1 MPAQEPIRV
10 LHLITWLVHGGIE
23 KWLLEMTR
31 ATPRSRCVMDFCCK
45 GPAVGWRAGVARD
58 LGATVWHC
66 PLRPPGIG
74 FIRRLKQILSEG
86 RYDVLHV
93 HLDAHSGLPVY
104 VARSVGLPVIVT
116 FHNTYFAPAVWWM
129 KLPLMRNL
137 RALYA
142 NRSVQYAVK
151 HATLVTGVSRGVL
164 ESVYRPHAPD
174 PQRSRVLYLG
184 SVTPAPQSGEQRAA
198 LRQTI
203 GVPPTAPVVL
213 HVASF
218 SPAKNHAGLLRI
230 FQKIAA
236 AVPGSHLV
244 MVGDGVLR
252 TSIEE
257 SVKQYPF
264 RDRLHFLGARD
275 DVPALMQ
282 ASDIFLFP
290 SLHEGFGIVLI
301 EAQAAG
307 LPIVAAR
314 IAGVTEAVQDGV
326 TAILHDPADLE
337 AMAASAVGLLIDP
350 ARARALGEAGRQR
363 HRDNFTQEAA
373 VERLLKLYAEVH

>member
-1 MPAQEPIRV
+1 MPAQEPLRV

-74 FIRRLKQILSEG
+74 FIRRLKQILAEG

-129 KLPLMRNL
+129 KLPLVRNL

-184 SVTPAPQSGEQRAA
+184 AVTPTPQSGEQRAA

-203 GVPPTAPVVL
+203 GVPATAPVVL

-230 FQKIAA
+230 FREIAQ
-236 AVPGSHLV
+236 AVPGSRLV

-252 TSIEE
+252 AAIEE
-257 SVKQYPF
+257 SVKDDPI
-264 RDRLHFLGARD
+264 RDRLHFLGARE

-282 ASDIFLFP
+282 ASDVFLFP
-290 SLHEGFGIVLI
+290 SLHEGLPVTLI

-307 LPIVAAR
+307 LPIVASR
-314 IAGVTEAVQDGV
+314 IPGITEAVEDSV
-326 TAILHDPADLE
+326 SALLHDPADLE
-337 AMAASAVGLLIDP
+337 GMAASAAGLLTDP
-350 ARARALGEAGRQR
+350 ARARAMGEAGRRR
-363 HRDNFTQEAA
+363 HHDHFTQEAA
-373 VERLLKLYAEVH
+373 LERLLQLYTAVH